1 MASHFFLDFKF
12 VNNQILHLYTD
23 AAASIGFGAVFDT
36 RWFSGL
42 WHEACKSLH
51 ITILEFYPILL
62 AINIW
67 GHLLQ
72 NKCLLFHSDNIA
84 VVSII
89 NKFSSKDPH
98 VMTLLRTLVLDCLRY
113 NIYIRA
119 EHVPGVLNIT
129 SDMLS
134 RSQVHQAKRH
144 NPRLQDNPE
153 LIPPRLLLHKLLAV

>member
-1 MASHFFLDFKF
+1 MLVFTLVHVWQTFLSSYNGKSFFLDFKF
-12 VNNQILHLYTD
+12 INNQVLHLYTD

-72 NKCLLFHSDNIA
+72 NKCLLFHSDNMA

-98 VMTLLRTLVLDCLRY
+98 VILCYVLWY
-113 NIYIRA
+113 
-119 EHVPGVLNIT
+119 
-129 SDMLS
+129 
-134 RSQVHQAKRH
+134 
-144 NPRLQDNPE
+144 
-153 LIPPRLLLHKLLAV
+153 